1 MCDVECK
8 LTKINKIMKMF
19 DNTSFFQLYG
29 TQVFI
34 CIFLVLFQIIMIISW
49 SIKKNMQYY
58 KENWTSVRC
67 LPHIMPIAGYINKPK
82 DSSVISFT
90 QENYSYCNQQIIDE
104 EMNNQFQPLFDLQVN
119 SDKNQSA
126 SIQSSGKIITA
137 SSTSASNTQSTINSG
152 TSKVMIVFGFLKYG
166 YTLFMDIFSKI
177 TDVMTSF
184 FNFTM
189 SGATWS
195 TLFLKILSKA
205 IMIIITI
212 FFILAVIPTI
222 PLWFLIIPLF
232 LFILYVIVYVIA
244 IQLND
249 YVSIV
254 PNAMSQF
261 EPFTLMKK
269 PKISLCFDENTKIT
283 TLKGIKKIKKI
294 KTGDFLA
301 DGSMVTAIFKTLA
314 YPIMFNL
321 NGIIVSGD
329 HYVYHDKW
337 IKVKNHPD
345 SFAVFYKKQFLYCL
359 NTTSKRIK
367 IKNHIFLDWD
377 ELDDKKIKVIE
388 LFLKNQGKCLEEL
401 HSVMDRGYNRQLMV
415 KLKKGRKEIYNIQ
428 PGDILHNGSK
438 VLALVTIKGDD
449 LYEKTKQNKKYN
461 LVTDTGY
468 FKKTPDYNFIID
480 KLFYMSLL

>member
-1 MCDVECK
+1 
-8 LTKINKIMKMF
+8 
-19 DNTSFFQLYG
+19 
-29 TQVFI
+29 
-34 CIFLVLFQIIMIISW
+34 
-49 SIKKNMQYY
+49 
-58 KENWTSVRC
+58 
-67 LPHIMPIAGYINKPK
+67 
-82 DSSVISFT
+82 
-90 QENYSYCNQQIIDE
+90 
-104 EMNNQFQPLFDLQVN
+104 
-119 SDKNQSA
+119 
-126 SIQSSGKIITA
+126 
-137 SSTSASNTQSTINSG
+137 
-152 TSKVMIVFGFLKYG
+152 
-166 YTLFMDIFSKI
+166 
-177 TDVMTSF
+177 
-184 FNFTM
+184 
-189 SGATWS
+189 
-195 TLFLKILSKA
+195 
-205 IMIIITI
+205 
-212 FFILAVIPTI
+212 
-222 PLWFLIIPLF
+222 
-232 LFILYVIVYVIA
+232 
-244 IQLND
+244 
-249 YVSIV
+249 VSIV

-269 PKISLCFDENTKIT
+269 PKISLCFDENTKIS
-283 TLKGIKKIKKI
+283 TLKGNKKIKKI
-294 KTGDFLA
+294 KTGDFLS

-388 LFLKNQGKCLEEL
+388 LFLKKQEKCLEEL
-401 HSVMDRGYNRQLMV
+401 HSVMDRGYNRQLIV
-415 KLKKGRKEIYNIQ
+415 KLKRGRKEIYNIQ
-428 PGDILHNGSK
+428 PGDILRDGSK

-449 LYEKTKQNKKYN
+449 LYEKSKQIKKYN